1 MSHKKETFNIWRIIA
16 VSALLCAIM
25 SFMLYL
31 RGFFVEELFLKL
43 DELGSMENLKWVLKY
58 GSALVPSIVFA
69 IALSCVYGE
78 KQSSAVFHKE
88 QLIALI
94 VLAIFT
100 YICLVPY
107 AMNKMLIDLEEEAE
121 EIKTLFDA
129 VAVWL
134 VVQAIPMLIMIAY
147 HGSRAEALD
156 GKAENKETLNEGK
169 TNEA

>member
-1 MSHKKETFNIWRIIA
+1 MMHKKETFNFWRLIA

-43 DELGSMENLKWVLKY
+43 DELGSMENLKWVLRY
-58 GSALVPSIVFA
+58 GSALVPAIVLA
-69 IALSCVYGE
+69 IALSCIYAE
-78 KQSSAVFHKE
+78 KQSSGIFHKE
-88 QLIALI
+88 QVIALI
-94 VLAIFT
+94 VLAVFT
-100 YICLVPY
+100 YICLMPY
-107 AMNKMLIDLEEEAE
+107 AMNKTLIDLEEEGE
-121 EIKTLFDA
+121 EIKTLFDV

-147 HGSRAEALD
+147 HGARAEALNEQT
-156 GKAENKETLNEGK
+156 KNQETTNEGK